1 MVACVGISVDPLMLW
16 LGCQYFCRLLCL
28 FWLLL
33 LLVLSRPLLNL
44 KQKKVVENLCSV
56 IKLAKYELIQNKDQI
71 VSKMGPLAEN
81 AGHTSMSH
89 YKLAYLYDHDYG

>member
-1 MVACVGISVDPLMLW
+1 MIACVGISVDPLMLW
-16 LGCQYFCRLLCL
+16 LGCQCLCRLLCL

-71 VSKMGPLAEN
+71 VSKMGLLAEN